1 MKRLSTLG
9 RVFGRMPGHGPAY
22 VLSAVAAVVVLS
34 MIMATPSE
42 ARSRHAE
49 MVVDG
54 ESGRVLVARN
64 ADARK
69 YPASLTKIMT
79 LYMVFEAL
87 ENGKLHLDQTLIT
100 SRRASGQPAS
110 KLGLRQGEPITVRQA
125 ILALVTKSAN
135 DVATIVAEAIGGT
148 EFKFA
153 LKMTRRARDLGMSKT
168 TFRNASGLPNRR
180 QLSTARDMARL
191 ALAIRRDFPQH
202 FEYFSLKSF
211 AYRGKV
217 YRNHNNLIGSLQ
229 GVDGIKTGYIRASG
243 FNLVA
248 TASRAEGRLVGVL
261 FGGRSAKSR
270 DARMRSL
277 LSNGFARL
285 QSDVDEGLPS
295 QFVRPR
301 GRMDGFSHVPV
312 PRQKPRPTSQR
323 TAAKTLIDVLPN
335 DNANRHGTPASGLEV
350 ELGLAWSVQIGA
362 FSRVGSVRS
371 RLHKLSGALPDL
383 MSQARVSIVTV
394 ENSSMKD
401 GGENTY
407 AKNVPANNGAIQYR
421 ARLHGMSEFQAHELC
436 RRIKSVNFDC
446 LIIAPTEASLP
457 AVVNRG

>member
-1 MKRLSTLG
+1 MSRRSISVIFGPGSRNGLSGPTGFVGKRLL
-9 RVFGRMPGHGPAY
+9 AI
-22 VLSAVAAVVVLS
+22 LAVVLLIASVTS
-34 MIMATPSE
+34 PSI

-87 ENGKLHLDQTLIT
+87 ENGKLHLDQTLIA
-100 SRRASGQPAS
+100 SRRAVGQPPS
-110 KLGLRQGEPITVRQA
+110 KLGLRRGEPITVRQA
-125 ILALVTKSAN
+125 IMALVTKSAN

-153 LKMTRRARDLGMSKT
+153 LQMTRRARDLGMSKT

-180 QLSTARDMARL
+180 QLSTARDMTRL

-202 FEYFSLKSF
+202 FEYFSRTSF

-217 YRNHNNLIGSLQ
+217 FRNHNNLIGSVN

-248 TASRAEGRLVGVL
+248 SASRPEGRLVGVL
-261 FGGRSAKSR
+261 FGGRSANSR
-270 DARMRSL
+270 DARMRNL
-277 LSNGFARL
+277 LANGFVRL
-285 QSDVDEGLPS
+285 QSYDGRGLPNK
-295 QFVRPR
+295 FVRPR
-301 GRMDGFSHVPV
+301 GRLDGFGHVPV
-312 PRQKPRPTSQR
+312 PRQKPLRQ
-323 TAAKTLIDVLPN
+323 AALVPNNVLSGDVPSSDMGPN
-335 DNANRHGTPASGLEV
+335 DTRGHRRAPDFGF
-350 ELGLAWSVQIGA
+350 AWSVQIGA
-362 FSRVGSVRS
+362 FNRVASARS
-371 RLHKLSGALPDL
+371 HLRKLSGALPDL
-383 MSQARVSIVTV
+383 MSQAKVSIVTV
-394 ENSSMKD
+394 ENASV
-401 GGENTY
+401 T
-407 AKNVPANNGAIQYR
+407 NGSAIQYR

-436 RRIKSVNFDC
+436 RRLKSANFDC
-446 LIIAPTEASLP
+446 LTIAPTEASV
-457 AVVNRG
+457 AAGTYRG